1 MMGLFGLFRKY
12 YNQSLLVLLII
23 GQSFNLK
30 KMNIINTLLPLYLL
44 ISLGYFFKRV
54 NFPSADFWP
63 GVEKLVYY
71 VMFPALIF
79 SNLNRAEI
87 ETQLFGQI
95 FFAIVL
101 PTVLAGG
108 MQWLG
113 LFNTSLS
120 RATFSSMFQGAV
132 RNNTTIGLVIAGL
145 ILPGQG
151 VAIIAVI
158 MTVMVIINNISCV
171 TVLSYYGKEQISSDS
186 NPNSKSNSSKNQS
199 TLHNIIQ
206 NPLIVASL
214 LGLVLNLLSIK
225 TPDTLHNTIYFL
237 GQTGLPLAL
246 LTVGAGL
253 NLNTF
258 YGKALAI
265 GLSTFAKMIVTPIVV
280 YFIVQFMGMSPTTMA
295 MFILYGALPT
305 AMSSYVLA
313 SQMGGDEET
322 MAQIITVQTLVTA
335 ITIPVVLWVIKDLL

>member
-1 MMGLFGLFRKY
+1 
-12 YNQSLLVLLII
+12 
-23 GQSFNLK
+23 
-30 KMNIINTLLPLYLL
+30 MNIINTLLPLYLL
-44 ISLGYFFKRV
+44 ISLGYFFKHV
-54 NFPSADFWP
+54 DFPATDFWP

-87 ETQLFGQI
+87 ETQLFVEI

-101 PTVLAGG
+101 PTALAGG

-113 LFNTSLS
+113 FLKVDLS

-151 VAIIAVI
+151 VAVIAVI

-171 TVLSYYGKEQISSDS
+171 TVLTYYCEEQSEENNKEPTDL
-186 NPNSKSNSSKNQS
+186 NKNQNKNKS
-199 TLHNIIQ
+199 TFSNIIK

-214 LGLVLNLLSIK
+214 LGLSLNLLSIK

-253 NLNTF
+253 NLSTF
-258 YGKALAI
+258 SGKALAI
-265 GLSTFAKMIVTPIVV
+265 SLSTFAKMILTPIVV
-280 YFIVQFMGMSPTTMA
+280 FIIVRLMMQLMGMSPTTAA

-313 SQMGGDEET
+313 SQMGGDKET

-335 ITIPVVLWVIKDLL
+335 ITIPIVLWVIKDLL

>member
-1 MMGLFGLFRKY
+1 
-12 YNQSLLVLLII
+12 
-23 GQSFNLK
+23 
-30 KMNIINTLLPLYLL
+30 MNIINTLLPLYLL

-54 NFPSADFWP
+54 NFPSVDFWP

-95 FFAIVL
+95 FLAIVL
-101 PTVLAGG
+101 PTALAGG

-113 LFNTSLS
+113 LFSTSLS

-171 TVLSYYGKEQISSDS
+171 TVLTYYGKEYGKEQISSDS
-186 NPNSKSNSSKNQS
+186 NQNPNPKLNSSKNKS
-199 TLHNIIQ
+199 TLRNIVQ

-258 YGKALAI
+258 SGKALAI

-280 YFIVQFMGMSPTTMA
+280 YTIVQFLGMSPSTMA

-313 SQMGGDEET
+313 SQMGGDKET